1 MSKLWH
7 PISFVLKQVWHSAK
21 IYFILILLF
30 SVIVSLSSL
39 VNLLT
44 FRDIINAATGL
55 PTLFGF
61 SLIGVLL
68 FRFSYEILK
77 KIVDGLIGYTWQLL
91 DIKNVIHLHRTFV
104 DKVATLDLS
113 GLENPHLVG
122 LMNRAYS
129 RLQFQIKLYLQS
141 FIQVT
146 ASFFE
151 LLISFAIFALASP
164 AFALLIIIT
173 NLIPIFV
180 RAKNS
185 YGVFMIYRADD
196 NTRRQFGYTS
206 NLITQRELLPEI
218 KVYRAFDFIKKR
230 LTKIYRVFTQ
240 KQLKME
246 KKFQIFGTVAD
257 LIPIMAMLGFSLYLV
272 SQLNQGL
279 LTVGSFVLYFT
290 NIFAFS
296 GTLLRFSQFLGQLH
310 SDSHFIDEVREFFD
324 YQPSM
329 TFPVLSPAKNQEV
342 ASKLS
347 QPTIT
352 FEDVT
357 FRYPNATAN
366 ALTHLN
372 LTIPAGQ
379 NVALIG
385 ENGAGKTTLVKLL
398 MRMYDP
404 QEGRILINGVDLKD
418 LSEELLFSLY
428 SCLFQNFGH
437 FYLTVKENLQ
447 LASGKTI
454 TDADMINFLKF
465 SNAWE
470 FIEPTSG
477 KLNQQLGPEYENG
490 IDLSGGQWQRL
501 AIARAYAKQASILIL
516 DEPTSAVDAKSEM
529 EIFDRINQKMRT
541 NTLIFI
547 SHRFST
553 IKDAER
559 IIVLDKGI
567 IIEDGT
573 HHRLMENQGKYAELY
588 TLQADRYRRI

>member
-1 MSKLWH
+1 MSKLWR
-7 PISFVLKQVWHSAK
+7 PISFVLSQAWHSAK
-21 IYFILILLF
+21 THLILILFF

-44 FRDIINAATGL
+44 FRDIINAATGI

-61 SLIGVLL
+61 SLVGVVL
-68 FRFSYEILK
+68 FRFVYEITK

-91 DIKNVIHLHRTFV
+91 ERRNVIYFHQNFV
-104 DKVATLDLS
+104 DKVATLDLAS
-113 GLENPHLVG
+113 LENPHLVG

-129 RLQFQIKLYLQS
+129 RIQFQIKLYLQS
-141 FIQVT
+141 CIQVFM
-146 ASFFE
+146 SIFE
-151 LLISFAIFALASP
+151 LIISFAIFALASP
-164 AFALLIIIT
+164 AFTVTIIIT
-173 NLIPIFV
+173 NLIPVIV
-180 RAKNS
+180 RAKYS

-196 NTRRQFGYTS
+196 NTRRQYGYTS
-206 NLITQRELLPEI
+206 NLITKRELLAEI
-218 KVYRAFDFIKKR
+218 KVYQAFKFIKKR
-230 LTKIYRVFTQ
+230 LTNIYLIFMK
-240 KQLKME
+240 KQLAME
-246 KKFQIFGTVAD
+246 HKFQSYGTLAD
-257 LIPIMAMLGFSLYLV
+257 LVPILAMLGFSLYLV

-279 LTVGSFVLYFT
+279 ITVGSFVLYFT
-290 NIFAFS
+290 NIFAFTGS
-296 GTLLRFSQFLGQLH
+296 LIRFSQYLGNLH
-310 SDSHFIDEVREFFD
+310 SESLFIDEVREFFN
-324 YQPSM
+324 YQPKM
-329 TFPVLSPAKNQEV
+329 TFPPLSPAKSQ
-342 ASKLS
+342 AITALLSK
-347 QPTIT
+347 PTIT
-352 FEDVT
+352 FENVS
-357 FRYPNATAN
+357 FRYPNATTN
-366 ALTHLN
+366 TLSHLN
-372 LTIPAGQ
+372 FTIPSGQ

-404 QEGRILINGVDLKD
+404 QEGRILVNGIDLKD

-454 TDADMINFLKF
+454 TDTEMINFLKF

-470 FIEPTSG
+470 FIEPTPG
-477 KLNQQLGPEYENG
+477 KLNQQLGPEYEDG

-501 AIARAYAKQASILIL
+501 AIARAYAKQAPILIL

-559 IIVLDKGI
+559 IIVLDKGR

-573 HHRLMENQGKYAELY
+573 HHQLMENQGKYSELY
-588 TLQADRYRRI
+588 SLQADRYQRT